1 MRLDVRAFFWRR
13 IGVGADAKSA
23 PAYSQAEVNDIIKQ
37 KFLAELG
44 KLLTFMY
51 EEDRQTALAMYSKM
65 FDDAA
70 DERDLVHFL
79 ISPTRQAVVIARAYN
94 ARVRKLQVESQ
105 SREQDGAEAEA
116 APDFVLAI
124 DQLYRQYFPAE
135 AENTQV
141 LDDQFSLFED
151 AAQPAEEDAG
161 RQYPEL
167 ELKPSRPAAQEA
179 AVPAAAEAPEEA
191 AVFEQAPAVSTAEA
205 VEELFDAAQAD
216 SPVRQDA
223 VDSFLEDYAPPAAF
237 AAEEEL
243 PEEAAPA
250 YEEAEELLY
259 QEDEPK
265 TVRKPRVFLLIL
277 FVLLAVPI
285 TLAGVVLLLIPT
297 LLFLALAAA
306 CVTAGAAVLV
316 AAFSGF
322 QILADFLLLF
332 GAAVILLALGLLALW
347 LFVWFIGGA
356 IAGLISGVIG
366 LGQSWCYK
374 EVAA

>member
-1 MRLDVRAFFWRR
+1 MSGR
-13 IGVGADAKSA
+13 K
-23 PAYSQAEVNDIIKQ
+23 QAEVNDIIKQ

-70 DERDLVHFL
+70 DERDLVHYL

-124 DQLYRQYFPAE
+124 DQLYREYFPSQEQNA
-135 AENTQV
+135 QV
-141 LDDQFSLFED
+141 LADQFSLFEE
-151 AAQPAEEDAG
+151 AQPVEEDTG
-161 RQYPEL
+161 RF
-167 ELKPSRPAAQEA
+167 SPAPAPAPQPAPPAVQQEA
-179 AVPAAAEAPEEA
+179 VQVVAETVEEMENA
-191 AVFEQAPAVSTAEA
+191 EPAPASTADA
-205 VEELFDAAQAD
+205 VEEVFESANAAAMAQQND
-216 SPVRQDA
+216 
-223 VDSFLEDYAPPAAF
+223 VDSFLEDFSVPAELPP
-237 AAEEEL
+237 EEE
-243 PEEAAPA
+243 PYEEEPA
-250 YEEAEELLY
+250 YPDEEPESLPY
-259 QEDEPK
+259 RDEPQ

-297 LLFLALAAA
+297 LFFLALAAV
-306 CVTAGAAVLV
+306 CIVAGAAVLV

-332 GAAVILLALGLLALW
+332 GAAVVLLALGLLALW

-374 EVAA
+374 EVSA

>member
-1 MRLDVRAFFWRR
+1 MRSV
-13 IGVGADAKSA
+13 

-51 EEDRQTALAMYSKM
+51 EEDRQTALAMYGKM

-70 DERDLVHFL
+70 DERDLVHYL
-79 ISPTRQAVVIARAYN
+79 TSPTRQAVVIARTYN

-124 DQLYRQYFPAE
+124 DQLYREYFPSQE
-135 AENTQV
+135 ENVQV
-141 LDDQFSLFED
+141 LDDQFSLFEEVQPVEGESYMRAP
-151 AAQPAEEDAG
+151 AAEPEPQPVQSDQPAVQEEAV
-161 RQYPEL
+161 QLVAETVEEL
-167 ELKPSRPAAQEA
+167 ENAEPATG
-179 AVPAAAEAPEEA
+179 
-191 AVFEQAPAVSTAEA
+191 STADA
-205 VEELFDAAQAD
+205 VEEIFDAANAEASVQ
-216 SPVRQDA
+216 QDN
-223 VDSFLEDYAPPAAF
+223 VDSFLEDFSVPAELPP
-237 AAEEEL
+237 EEEL
-243 PEEAAPA
+243 YDEEPA
-250 YEEAEELLY
+250 YPDEEPEALPYREE
-259 QEDEPK
+259 ER

-277 FVLLAVPI
+277 FVLFAVPI

-297 LLFLALAAA
+297 VLFLALAAA
-306 CVTAGAAVLV
+306 CIVAGAAVLV

-332 GAAVILLALGLLALW
+332 GTAVVLLALGLLALW
-347 LFVWFIGGA
+347 LFIWFIGGA
-356 IAGLISGVIG
+356 IAGLMSGVIG

-374 EVAA
+374 EVSA

>member
-1 MRLDVRAFFWRR
+1 MSGR
-13 IGVGADAKSA
+13 K
-23 PAYSQAEVNDIIKQ
+23 QAEVNDIIKQ

-65 FDDAA
+65 FDDAR

-79 ISPTRQAVVIARAYN
+79 ISPARQAVVIARTYN
-94 ARVRKLQVESQ
+94 ARMRKLQVESQ

-135 AENTQV
+135 GENSQV
-141 LDDQFSLFED
+141 LEDQYSLFEEPE
-151 AAQPAEEDAG
+151 QPVQEDAG
-161 RQYPEL
+161 RRYPEY
-167 ELKPSRPAAQEA
+167 ELRPVQAVTQEETVQ
-179 AVPAAAEAPEEA
+179 AVAETVQEMETA
-191 AVFEQAPAVSTAEA
+191 APAVSTEEA
-205 VEELFDAAQAD
+205 VEEVFDTARAESSVQQSD
-216 SPVRQDA
+216 
-223 VDSFLEDYAPPAAF
+223 VDSFLEEYSNSAVLSPEGDAP
-237 AAEEEL
+237 ETEV
-243 PEEAAPA
+243 PA
-250 YEEAEELLY
+250 YPDEEDDALY
-259 QEDEPK
+259 PDDEPE

-306 CVTAGAAVLV
+306 CIVAGAAVLV

-332 GAAVILLALGLLALW
+332 GAAVVLLALGLLSLW

-356 IAGLISGVIG
+356 IAGLISGVIS

>member
-1 MRLDVRAFFWRR
+1 MSGW
-13 IGVGADAKSA
+13 K
-23 PAYSQAEVNDIIKQ
+23 QAEVNDIIKQ

-70 DERDLVHFL
+70 DERDLLHYL
-79 ISPTRQAVVIARAYN
+79 ISPTRQAVVIARTYN

-124 DQLYRQYFPAE
+124 DQLYREYFPSQE
-135 AENTQV
+135 ENVQV
-141 LDDQFSLFED
+141 LADQFSLFEE
-151 AAQPAEEDAG
+151 AQPAEEDIV
-161 RQYPEL
+161 RDPPEP
-167 ELKPSRPAAQEA
+167 EAPPAQPVVQEEA
-179 AVPAAAEAPEEA
+179 EQVPAETVEEPEAAEA
-191 AVFEQAPAVSTAEA
+191 APSSTADA
-205 VEELFDAAQAD
+205 VEEVFEAANAEAKVQQND
-216 SPVRQDA
+216 
-223 VDSFLEDYAPPAAF
+223 VDSFLEDFSVPA
-237 AAEEEL
+237 EL
-243 PEEAAPA
+243 PP
-250 YEEAEELLY
+250 
-259 QEDEPK
+259 EDEPPEEDQAEEPDAEAEDLPYPEEEPQ

-285 TLAGVVLLLIPT
+285 TLACVVLLLVPT
-297 LLFLALAAA
+297 LLSLGLSAAA
-306 CVTAGAAVLV
+306 IVSGAAFLV

-332 GAAVILLALGLLALW
+332 GAAVVLLALGLLLLW
-347 LFVWFIGGA
+347 IFIWFIAGA

-374 EVAA
+374 EVSA

>member
-1 MRLDVRAFFWRR
+1 M
-13 IGVGADAKSA
+13 
-23 PAYSQAEVNDIIKQ
+23 NDIIKQ

-70 DERDLVHFL
+70 DERDLVHYL
-79 ISPTRQAVVIARAYN
+79 ISPTRQAVVIARTYN

-124 DQLYRQYFPAE
+124 DQLYREYFPSQE
-135 AENTQV
+135 ENMQV
-141 LDDQFSLFED
+141 LADQFSLFEE
-151 AAQPAEEDAG
+151 AQPVIEDSG
-161 RQYPEL
+161 RYA
-167 ELKPSRPAAQEA
+167 PASEPVPQAVQPAVQEA
-179 AVPAAAEAPEEA
+179 AVQEA
-191 AVFEQAPAVSTAEA
+191 AVQVLAEA
-205 VEELFDAAQAD
+205 VEEPEPAEAAPASTADAVEEVFETANAEASVQ
-216 SPVRQDA
+216 QDD
-223 VDSFLEDYAPPAAF
+223 VDSFLEDFSVPA
-237 AAEEEL
+237 EL
-243 PEEAAPA
+243 PSEDEL
-250 YEEAEELLY
+250 YEEDHDDPEEPQALPY
-259 QEDEPK
+259 QDEPQ
-265 TVRKPRVFLLIL
+265 TARKPRVFLLIL

-306 CVTAGAAVLV
+306 CITAGAAVLV

-332 GAAVILLALGLLALW
+332 GTAVVLLALGLLALW
-347 LFVWFIGGA
+347 IFVWFIGGA

>member
-1 MRLDVRAFFWRR
+1 MSGR
-13 IGVGADAKSA
+13 K
-23 PAYSQAEVNDIIKQ
+23 QAEVNDIIKQ

-65 FDDAA
+65 FDDAR

-79 ISPTRQAVVIARAYN
+79 ISPTRQAVVIARTYN
-94 ARVRKLQVESQ
+94 ARMRKLQVESQ

-135 AENTQV
+135 EENSQV
-141 LDDQFSLFED
+141 LEDQYSLFEESE
-151 AAQPAEEDAG
+151 QPVQEDAG
-161 RQYPEL
+161 RRYPEYTPHPAQTAAQDDAVQAVA
-167 ELKPSRPAAQEA
+167 ETVQEMEASAAPAA
-179 AVPAAAEAPEEA
+179 
-191 AVFEQAPAVSTAEA
+191 STAEA
-205 VEELFDAAQAD
+205 VEEVFDAAKAENNVQQSD
-216 SPVRQDA
+216 
-223 VDSFLEDYAPPAAF
+223 VDSFLEEYSNPAVLPPEDEA
-237 AAEEEL
+237 AAEE
-243 PEEAAPA
+243 PPVYPDEE
-250 YEEAEELLY
+250 EDGSLY
-259 QEDEPK
+259 PEDEPEPA
-265 TVRKPRVFLLIL
+265 RKPRVFLLIL

-306 CVTAGAAVLV
+306 CIVAGAAVLV

-332 GAAVILLALGLLALW
+332 GAAVVLLALGLLSLW

-356 IAGLISGVIG
+356 IAGLISGVIS

>member
-1 MRLDVRAFFWRR
+1 MN
-13 IGVGADAKSA
+13 A

-70 DERDLVHFL
+70 DERDLVHYL

-124 DQLYRQYFPAE
+124 DQLYREYFPSQEQNA
-135 AENTQV
+135 QV
-141 LDDQFSLFED
+141 LADQFSLFEE
-151 AAQPAEEDAG
+151 AQPVEEE
-161 RQYPEL
+161 PE
-167 ELKPSRPAAQEA
+167 PRAPVSAPAPAPQPA
-179 AVPAAAEAPEEA
+179 PPAVQEEA
-191 AVFEQAPAVSTAEA
+191 EQLVAETVEELANPAPASTADA
-205 VEELFDAAQAD
+205 VEEVFAAANAEA
-216 SPVRQDA
+216 SVKQDD
-223 VDSFLEDYAPPAAF
+223 VDSFLEDFSVPAELPP
-237 AAEEEL
+237 EEEPYEEEPAW
-243 PEEAAPA
+243 PEEEPEPLP
-250 YEEAEELLY
+250 YR
-259 QEDEPK
+259 DEPQ

-297 LLFLALAAA
+297 LFFLALAAV
-306 CVTAGAAVLV
+306 CIVAGAAVLV

-332 GAAVILLALGLLALW
+332 GAAVVLLALGLLALW